1 MPVLTNLVLGSWTRE
16 NAFKTIQHDLHRQRR
31 NQLKPFFSKASVR
44 TLEPL
49 IIKKV
54 DRLCDRLEGERG
66 ITSLTYASVALT
78 VDIISRVCFGES
90 YDYLENEHF
99 ARDWY
104 TSMVSSSRNGP
115 LVRQFPWIHQVL
127 AHFPGLG
134 PRRAREGM
142 AADQARMRKLKHN
155 IAGVLDRRS
164 RGEKPADDAFTIFD
178 SMLDADVPAPEKS
191 YLRLLS
197 EAQALTGAGAM
208 TTANVLD
215 TTFYHLLANPAYIA
229 RLRVEL
235 CSAIPDP
242 AVMHSVAEL
251 EALPYLT
258 AVLHEGLRLSKGV
271 PHRFARVSPDVS
283 YRYGDVVIPRG
294 VPVGISFMDFLER
307 PDLFPDPDTFD
318 PERWMPFDAPHV
330 HRRRKSLV
338 VFGAGTRMCL
348 GLNLA
353 WAELYLTVAAVVRR
367 LGDRLR
373 MHDVVF
379 ERDIKITVDGFNAL
393 TSRESKGLRVLIEPR
408 GTAI

>member
-1 MPVLTNLVLGSWTRE
+1 MSLDRWTRD
-16 NAFKTIQHDLHRQRR
+16 NAFKTIQHDLHKQRR
-31 NQLKPFFSKASVR
+31 NQIKPFFSKTSVR

-49 IIKKV
+49 ILSKV
-54 DRLCDRLEGERG
+54 DRLCDRLEEQRG
-66 ITSLTYASVALT
+66 VTSLTHAFVALT

-90 YDYLENEHF
+90 YNYLENVHF

-104 TSMVSSSRNGP
+104 ANMVSSSRNGH
-115 LVRQFPWIHQVL
+115 LVRQFPWINRVL
-127 AHFPGLG
+127 ARLPRLG
-134 PRRAREGM
+134 PRGAREGI
-142 AADQARMRKLKHN
+142 AADQERTRKLKHN

-164 RGEKPADDAFTIFD
+164 RGEKPTDGAFTIFD
-178 SMLDADVPAPEKS
+178 SMLDADVPAEEKS
-191 YLRLLS
+191 YVRLLN

-215 TTFYHLLANPAYIA
+215 TTFYHLLANPAYLA
-229 RLRVEL
+229 RLRKEL

-242 AVMHSVAEL
+242 AITPSVAEL

-271 PHRFARVSPDVS
+271 PHRFARVSPEVS

-294 VPVGISFMDFLER
+294 VPVGMSFMDFLER
-307 PDLFPDPDTFD
+307 PDLFPDPDVFD
-318 PERWMPFDAPHV
+318 PERWMPFDAPQV
-330 HRRRKSLV
+330 HRRRRSLV

-353 WAELYLTVAAVVRR
+353 WAELYLTVAALVRR

-379 ERDIKITVDGFNAL
+379 ERDVKITVDGFNAL
-393 TSRESKGLRVLIEPR
+393 TSRDSKGLRVMIEPR
-408 GTAI
+408 DGAS